1 MIQRASQTA
10 FILLVTIALSGCG
23 GAAQPAGKD
32 GAKATAVAITTGKS
46 MTGAGLDTMLNDP
59 KVGDFFAIDGNKFL
73 LEFDSA
79 TTPEE
84 ASEPAFGILRVTSV
98 TGATVSFDMFSEL
111 FTESVNLDE
120 ALGNGTL
127 IDMKRYD
134 NDPETL
140 LRNRVVSW
148 GTKGIASAGLRK

>member
-1 MIQRASQTA
+1 MRQRANQTA
-10 FILLVTIALSGCG
+10 LILLIAAALSGCG
-23 GAAQPAGKD
+23 GGAQSAGKEA
-32 GAKATAVAITTGKS
+32 AKVAAAAITPGKS
-46 MTGAGLDTMLNDP
+46 ITGAGLNTMLNNP

-73 LEFDSA
+73 LEFDTA
-79 TTPEE
+79 TTAEDT
-84 ASEPAFGILRVTSV
+84 SEPAFGILRVTSV

-134 NDPETL
+134 NDPDTL
-140 LRNRVVSW
+140 LRNRLVDW